1 MKLGCGLPTLGSL
14 AGPDAIMRAAQ
25 RAEALGYHSAWVAD
39 RLLAPVA
46 PRSPY
51 PATPDGVLPEYFK
64 RSMDPVEAL
73 TFAAA
78 HTRRL
83 TLGTSVLNMPFYNP
97 VVLAR
102 SSDAR
107 RIGDLAPILANSRWD
122 RRDPALPWLLA
133 VLCQAPG
140 VMAERWFFFAQAK
153 HPQNLYY
160 QVVS

>member
-73 TFAAA
+73 TFCFVDVALLI
-78 HTRRL
+78 R
-83 TLGTSVLNMPFYNP
+83 TSMLLLMNGVPSP
-97 VVLAR
+97 DGKDIEP
-102 SSDAR
+102 S
-107 RIGDLAPILANSRWD
+107 GDD
-122 RRDPALPWLLA
+122 F
-133 VLCQAPG
+133 
-140 VMAERWFFFAQAK
+140 M
-153 HPQNLYY
+153 
-160 QVVS
+160 